1 MKVFYKNQ
9 KPNIVTYWNYKH
21 FSNEVFMF
29 DVKNSVIQIISENS
43 DLEFDCFKAALDEA
57 IQSHAPTK
65 KVVYLS

>member
-1 MKVFYKNQ
+1 MEVFYKNQ

-43 DLEFDCFKAALDEA
+43 DLEFDSFKAALDEA

-65 KVVYLS
+65 KVVCLS